1 MTSPDAGTGV
11 LVAPRT
17 GTPGPRLPSV
27 NLLSPDTLEHL
38 AVRHVK
44 RRLVAAGL
52 VGALLVG
59 GGWMVQSVRLSSAKS
74 DLATEQKATGP
85 LQSELASLAPVGQFV
100 AGLEGRKQAASR
112 AMAAEVLFSEAL
124 TDLTKRTPKNVK
136 LSSISVA
143 LTPEVVQANAP
154 AVSPLAR
161 AGMDAQGRPV
171 PAAQSGAATGAT
183 GGAAAANGT
192 AANASATTPTADAG
206 TDLTADAP
214 AAPVASPASTA
225 VTCNRPDPFR
235 PATIIGCVTIA
246 GTAPNRAAVGAFI
259 ENLKTGKIYAD
270 PFVTTTTVSGADG
283 SQAVQFAGS
292 VGLTGTLVSGRY
304 ADLSW
309 LADPDVLAAAEK
321 LVASGKTAG
330 DRLEEQT
337 QAQADLEKAQAAA
350 AEKAQK
356 AQEAK
361 EKAEAEKAADEARQK
376 LLDSLNKGKTPAT
389 NEGQ

>member
-11 LVAPRT
+11 LTAPRT

-59 GGWMVQSVRLSSAKS
+59 GGWVVQSMRLSAAKS
-74 DLATEQKATGP
+74 DLATEQAATGP
-85 LQSELASLAPVGQFV
+85 LQAELASLAPVGQFV

-112 AMAAEVLFSEAL
+112 AMAAEVLFSEAI

-136 LSSISVA
+136 LSSVSVA
-143 LTPEVVQANAP
+143 LTPAVVEANAP

-171 PAAQSGAATGAT
+171 PGATGAAST
-183 GGAAAANGT
+183 GT
-192 AANASATTPTADAG
+192 AADGTATTPDANGAAG
-206 TDLTADAP
+206 TDATANTP
-214 AAPVASPASTA
+214 AARTASPGAAGAA

-246 GTAPNRAAVGAFI
+246 GTAPNRAAVGTFI
-259 ENLKTGKIYAD
+259 ENLKSGKIYAD

-330 DRLEEQT
+330 DKLEEQT
-337 QAQADLEKAQAAA
+337 KAQADLEKAQAAA
-350 AEKAQK
+350 AEKAKK

-361 EKAEAEKAADEARQK
+361 AKAEAEKAEAEARQK
-376 LLDSLNKGKTPAT
+376 LLDSLNKGTTPAT